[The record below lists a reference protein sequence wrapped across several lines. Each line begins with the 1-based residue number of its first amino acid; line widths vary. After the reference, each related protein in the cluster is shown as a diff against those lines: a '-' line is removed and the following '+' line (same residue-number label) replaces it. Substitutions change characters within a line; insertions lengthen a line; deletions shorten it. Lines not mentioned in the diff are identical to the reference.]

1 MDLIN
6 ESMRRKSRDRKSDHF
21 LQIFFEISFLK
32 NDFSETPSAQ
42 STAVVESAHRLN
54 AMTTAVNAIGE
65 VPAAAASLLGN
76 SFIFKVSFH
85 TVVARFVIFFVK
97 SRHCWIMVTSRK
109 TLKSKYFEQR
119 QESYQKG

>member
-1 MDLIN
+1 MDPTN
-6 ESMRRKSRDRKSDHF
+6 ESMRRKSRDLKFDHF
-21 LQIFFEISFLK
+21 LQNFFEISFE
-32 NDFSETPSAQ
+32 NYFSETPSAQ

-85 TVVARFVIFFVK
+85 TVVARFVTVLSILATGV
-97 SRHCWIMVTSRK
+97 SW
-109 TLKSKYFEQR
+109 
-119 QESYQKG
+119 

>member
-1 MDLIN
+1 MDPTN
-6 ESMRRKSRDRKSDHF
+6 GSMKRKSRDQKFDHF
-21 LQIFFEISFLK
+21 LHSFFEISFE
-32 NDFSETPSAQ
+32 NYFSETPSAQ

-85 TVVARFVIFFVK
+85 TVVARFVTVL
-97 SRHCWIMVTSRK
+97 SNLATGVSW
-109 TLKSKYFEQR
+109 
-119 QESYQKG
+119 

>member
-1 MDLIN
+1 MDPTN
-6 ESMRRKSRDRKSDHF
+6 GSMKRKSRDQKFDHF
-21 LQIFFEISFLK
+21 LHNFFEISFE
-32 NDFSETPSAQ
+32 NYFSETPSAQ

-85 TVVARFVIFFVK
+85 TVVARFVTVLSILATGV
-97 SRHCWIMVTSRK
+97 SW
-109 TLKSKYFEQR
+109 
-119 QESYQKG
+119 

>member
-1 MDLIN
+1 MEVPMETLSKMDLTN
-6 ESMRRKSRDRKSDHF
+6 ESMRRKSRDLKFDHF
-21 LQIFFEISFLK
+21 PRTRIFSFE
-32 NDFSETPSAQ
+32 NYFSETPSAQ

-85 TVVARFVIFFVK
+85 TVVARFVTVLSNIA
-97 SRHCWIMVTSRK
+97 TSVPW
-109 TLKSKYFEQR
+109 
-119 QESYQKG
+119 

>member
-1 MDLIN
+1 MALTN
-6 ESMRRKSRDRKSDHF
+6 ESMRRNLRRVSHVILISIIFSRSF
-21 LQIFFEISFLK
+21 FGIFFEISIFK
-32 NDFSETPSAQ
+32 NDFSETPTAQ

-85 TVVARFVIFFVK
+85 TVVARFVTVL
-97 SRHCWIMVTSRK
+97 SNLATGVSW
-109 TLKSKYFEQR
+109 
-119 QESYQKG
+119 

>member
-1 MDLIN
+1 MTKNSI
-6 ESMRRKSRDRKSDHF
+6 
-21 LQIFFEISFLK
+21 IFSSNILK
-32 NDFSETPSAQ
+32 NYFSETPSAQ

-85 TVVARFVIFFVK
+85 TVVARFVTVL
-97 SRHCWIMVTSRK
+97 SNLATGVSW
-109 TLKSKYFEQR
+109 
-119 QESYQKG
+119 

>member
-1 MDLIN
+1 
-6 ESMRRKSRDRKSDHF
+6 MRKY
-21 LQIFFEISFLK
+21 
-32 NDFSETPSAQ
+32 FSETPSAQ

-85 TVVARFVIFFVK
+85 SDVARFVTFLSNLATGVSWRLPK
-97 SRHCWIMVTSRK
+97 K

-119 QESYQKG
+119 QESNQEG

>member
-1 MDLIN
+1 MTKNPITF
-6 ESMRRKSRDRKSDHF
+6 SRFF
-21 LQIFFEISFLK
+21 LGIFFEISFLDFFFEISFLK

-85 TVVARFVIFFVK
+85 TVVARFATFLSNLATGV
-97 SRHCWIMVTSRK
+97 SW
-109 TLKSKYFEQR
+109 
-119 QESYQKG
+119 